1 MAKFGTMQEYNEH
14 VEFALRETAD
24 FIKQNG
30 RLPMGMGF
38 VLLMFDF
45 GKNGNMFY
53 ISDAQREDVLNAMR
67 EFVEKNTP
75 RP

>member
-1 MAKFGTMQEYNEH
+1 MAQFGKMQKYNEQ

-24 FIKQNG
+24 FIKANG

-45 GKNGNMFY
+45 GEGGNMFY
-53 ISDAQREDVLNAMR
+53 ISDAQREDVLKSMQ
-67 EFVEKNTP
+67 EFIDKNS
-75 RP
+75 